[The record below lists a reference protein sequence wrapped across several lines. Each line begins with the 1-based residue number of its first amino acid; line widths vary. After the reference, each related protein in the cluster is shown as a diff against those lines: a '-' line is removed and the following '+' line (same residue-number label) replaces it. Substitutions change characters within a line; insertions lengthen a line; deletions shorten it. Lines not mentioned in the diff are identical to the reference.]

1 MSVREAEETRD
12 EAARREAE
20 RGGVGDVES
29 AGETVAAD
37 AVGGDTTNQQP
48 VGADT
53 LARVDEKTK
62 REERA
67 ED

>member
-1 MSVREAEETRD
+1 MREREEDHD

-20 RGGVGDVES
+20 SGGAGDVES

-37 AVGGDTTNQQP
+37 AVGGDTTDARP

-62 REERA
+62 DEMMK
-67 ED
+67 